1 MQVHRTVIDGVV
13 QFVPAPHGNPDD
25 FHTATL
31 DAAVAAANGVDTGR
45 FIQDS
50 QSRSVRGVI
59 RGMHG
64 RTGRGESKLVRC
76 AHGAMHDI
84 VVDARPGSPTFGR
97 VASFL
102 LDDTDMRQL
111 YIPAGCLHGFQ
122 ALTPTVDTC
131 YRIDTAH
138 DPTEDVSVRFDDPDL
153 AIRWPLPVGTMSAKD
168 KAAGSWTALCTRLG
182 VDPRRRTDALG
193 LTSW

>member
-1 MQVHRTVIDGVV
+1 MQVHRSVIDGVV
-13 QFVPAPHGNPDD
+13 QFVPVPHVDEHGFRTVTFDS
-25 FHTATL
+25 
-31 DAAVAAANGVDTGR
+31 AVAAAHGLDAGR

-50 QSRSVRGVI
+50 QSRSVQGVI

-64 RTGRGESKLVRC
+64 RTGAGESKLVRC

-97 VASFL
+97 VATFL
-102 LDDTDMRQL
+102 LDDVERRHL

-122 ALTPTVDTC
+122 ALSPTVDTC
-131 YRIDTAH
+131 YRIDTPH

-153 AIRWPLPVGTMSAKD
+153 AIRWPLPVGTMSTKD
-168 KAAGSWTALCTRLG
+168 RAAGTWAELCARLG
-182 VDPRRRTDALG
+182 VSAPAEPIAR
-193 LTSW
+193 

>member
-13 QFVPAPHGNPDD
+13 QFVPAPHSDDGD

-31 DAAVAAANGVDTGR
+31 DAAIAAANGVDTSR

-64 RTGRGESKLVRC
+64 RTGKGESKLVRC

-84 VVDARPGSPTFGR
+84 VIDARPGSPTFGR

-122 ALTPTVDTC
+122 ALTATVDTC
-131 YRIDTAH
+131 YRIDTPH

-168 KAAGSWTALCTRLG
+168 QAAGSWTELCARLG
-182 VDPRRRTDALG
+182 ADPRRRTDALG